1 MKLRNYTILEYSK
14 IKDVFVIDN
23 LLKNLKE
30 KNTFSNK
37 EIDILQLPY
46 STIKYVQKIFRKEN
60 FNFNDIAEIFVILFE
75 INKEQFYNSKITDFY
90 HANNYITNQFEL
102 IAKNETQL
110 ANSSNTDIGKW
121 KASGGD
127 NLEFFSEI
135 LGLHSICE
143 RYGIYPFD
151 LSLKP
156 YSEIF
161 YLQNMLKNYDEV
173 NYKYNKQD

>member
-1 MKLRNYTILEYSK
+1 MKLKNYTILEYSK
-14 IKDVFVIDN
+14 FNDVFVIDN

-30 KNTFSNK
+30 KNTFANK

-75 INKEQFYNSKITDFY
+75 INKEEFYNRKITEFY
-90 HANNYITNQFEL
+90 QANNYIKNQFEL

-110 ANSSNTDIGKW
+110 ANSSTTDIGKW
-121 KASGGD
+121 KTSGGD
-127 NLEFFSEI
+127 NLEVYSEI

-151 LSLKP
+151 LALKP